1 MVTDKLQLFFH
12 QDFDGICSAAVFVAC
27 AKKRGLLDC
36 RQVVLSPVDYGL
48 KQAWAASELPRASA
62 IVDFCITFEPIGG
75 STITRPRL
83 FGKNGRRPLSTDS
96 RHVWDTRYKS
106 CPRLVLDSMA
116 SSDIHQD
123 LSTQFRDHLY
133 WSDVIDAAEYAS
145 PKQVVESEEPALQ
158 INLSLATDRTS
169 DYLNFLVGCLKERS
183 LSEVANTQEVASRFF
198 RAMQWQ
204 KQAIAYMEKV
214 GEVRNGVAFFDLTE
228 KSEFFYRYG
237 PYYLWPDTRF
247 AVAVYRNGRNW
258 KVTVSSSPWLRFRG
272 PDLSLLCESYGG
284 EGHPQVGGILA
295 PNRRRAIGIGQEIVR
310 VLRGETAYTEHLP
323 FRQRPIEDERIG

>member
-1 MVTDKLQLFFH
+1 
-12 QDFDGICSAAVFVAC
+12 
-27 AKKRGLLDC
+27 
-36 RQVVLSPVDYGL
+36 
-48 KQAWAASELPRASA
+48 
-62 IVDFCITFEPIGG
+62 
-75 STITRPRL
+75 
-83 FGKNGRRPLSTDS
+83 
-96 RHVWDTRYKS
+96 
-106 CPRLVLDSMA
+106 MA

-237 PYYLWPDTRF
+237 PYYLWPDARF

-258 KVTVSSSPWLRFRG
+258 KVTVRSSPWLGFRG

-323 FRQRPIEDERIG
+323 FRQRSIEDERIG